1 MQMRKLALAV
11 SLALT
16 VTGVAACGGS
26 SGSSSSS
33 SSAPAAATSTPA
45 PAKVASG
52 APITIGFLNQ
62 EKGAVAFPDFGSGA
76 RVARDY
82 LNDQLGG
89 VNGRPL
95 RFVDCQTDGSPET
108 SIDCANKFAEAHVA
122 AVLEGIDFGS
132 DATLPILKTA
142 KIPLVGHTAFGAG
155 QSVSTNAFFFG
166 AALPAYGIAP
176 LQVMK
181 NQLHAK
187 SAVYLGS
194 DTKLIHGFV
203 DGAIAPAA
211 KSAGISLTPIYY
223 QATNPDFSSTLTGAL
238 AKKPDVIFTTAPDPD
253 CIGIVKSASTLAFGG
268 KLFAGSCSAFI
279 QADGHA
285 ADGVYSSSDLWVPE
299 AADKAPADKQAQIAT
314 YVAQMKAH
322 APKYVNGFAQ
332 DTFSSTMDLAAV
344 LKTVQGPPTAK
355 SLTAALRATN
365 GVDSF
370 MGQPFTCDGKQWPGL
385 SSACANGLIVYRV
398 QGGKRVPATDGFLHS
413 GT

>member
-1 MQMRKLALAV
+1 MRKLALAA
-11 SLALT
+11 SLALAIP
-16 VTGVAACGGS
+16 GLAACGGG
-26 SGSSSSS
+26 SGSSSGSGS
-33 SSAPAAATSTPA
+33 TAPAATSTPT
-45 PAKVASG
+45 PAKVATG
-52 APITIGFLNQ
+52 APIKVGFLNQ

-82 LNDQLGG
+82 LDNQLGG
-89 VNGRPL
+89 IGGRPL
-95 RFVDCQTDGSPET
+95 RFVECQTDGSPET
-108 SIDCANKFAEAHVA
+108 TIDCANRFVEAHVV

-132 DATLPILKTA
+132 DAALPILKAA

-155 QSVSTNAFFFG
+155 QSVSNQAFFFG

-211 KSAGISLTPIYY
+211 KSAGISLTSIYY

-253 CIGIVKSASTLAFGG
+253 CIGIVKSAATLAFGG

-279 QADGHA
+279 QADGSA
-285 ADGVYSSSDLWVPE
+285 ANGVYSSSDLWVPE
-299 AADKAPADKQAQIAT
+299 AADKAPADKKAQIAT

-332 DTFSSTMDLAAV
+332 DTFSSTMDLASV
-344 LKTVQGPPTAK
+344 LKMVKGAVTPGSV
-355 SLTAALRATN
+355 TAALRATK

-385 SSACANGLIVYRV
+385 PSACANGLIVYRV

-413 GT
+413 GA